1 MYFLNGT
8 DIVDRKRI
16 RKTLDKFGNKF
27 LEKILSKKEQKA
39 VFKFSKNK
47 ELLSEK
53 LSNKFAAKEAAAK
66 ALGTGF
72 TNGVNFSDFEITND
86 DRGKPYIYFQGKS
99 KTILK
104 NLQKN
109 YKNYGV
115 SLSISSEKE
124 YSIAVIVEN
133 GESGG
138 RVAGPIARDV
148 LQELLNDI

>member
-1 MYFLNGT
+1 MYFINGI
-8 DIVDRKRI
+8 DIVDRRRI
-16 RKTLDKFGNKF
+16 KKTLDNFGNKF
-27 LEKILSKKEQKA
+27 LEKILSKKELKA
-39 VFKFSKNK
+39 ILKFSKNK

-72 TNGVNFSDFEITND
+72 TNGVCFSDFEITND
-86 DRGKPYIYFQGKS
+86 DKGKPNIYFQGKS

-104 NLQKN
+104 NIQKN

-124 YSIAVIVEN
+124 YSIAVI
-133 GESGG
+133 S
-138 RVAGPIARDV
+138 IYFF
-148 LQELLNDI
+148 